1 MTFFWTRSLML
12 TTVVGLA
19 VFAAPAGAA
28 TFAVTTANDVAAA
41 AAGGNAVDAAVAATF
56 AISVTS
62 PFDAGLGG
70 GGLAVVHL
78 EGSDRC
84 SAPVCPTGARASYGL
99 VCRMALW

>member
-1 MTFFWTRSLML
+1 MTA
-12 TTVVGLA
+12 TVHPLA
-19 VFAAPAGAA
+19 TDAALEILAA
-28 TFAVTTANDVAAA
+28 R
-41 AAGGNAVDAAVAATF
+41 GNAVDAAVAATF

-70 GGLAVVHL
+70 GGFAVVHL